1 MDSQNG
7 WCQVGTGIAHSSPKA
22 SPPGPILTGP
32 KFWFPSY
39 DTSYDVGSSDPVYPS
54 MASQSSSWAQQVE
67 ERPRQPVTHIFE
79 SLPSKSKSK
88 RRRAR
93 HLKCVREPLP
103 QILAISPAVRDERFV
118 GSELARADEW
128 HALQQALLLAL
139 EDPDQVQRAVALV
152 ESLIQREDQ
161 GSLGWWICQ
170 EVFHLST
177 HFDVTLILLISRGL
191 ETLRKSKPCGRRILQ
206 ITSCNITTWR
216 SEVKQWMA
224 TQEDVILVQEHH
236 LLAPALSVE
245 IEAMGA
251 IGYDSFLM
259 PASPGQGS
267 RNSSQGGVGVL
278 VKTHLGA
285 RLRAQF
291 SREGCGYVAVTIR
304 TQGADL
310 TLVSLYLQC
319 STGYAGPVN
328 AAILSSLRDLRHGIR
343 GPLLVGG
350 DWNVSLPE
358 LLETSIMESLL
369 LRPMGTNLP
378 TCGDHELDYAGLSPC
393 LEGLTTITSSW
404 DVPFKPHAALRIQL
418 QVGAFQMT
426 TPQLPVFA
434 PVYRQTPAEYCQV
447 EECLTSMPDC
457 EVLQDPISDLL
468 ASISHSIE
476 LSLLEAQ

>member
-1 MDSQNG
+1 MKHRPWFGVKLLHHPMPGPGKPQMLSMPQGSAIRSCPRPVTQVWTCSRYTRSFAHVQVHPFQFFWSPPYSSVWQEHSPTRSALDSQNG

-39 DTSYDVGSSDPVYPS
+39 DTSYDVGSSDPAYPS

-79 SLPSKSKSK
+79 SFPSKSKSK
-88 RRRAR
+88 RRRVR

-103 QILAISPAVRDERFV
+103 QILAISPAVRDDRFV

-128 HALQQALLLAL
+128 HALQQALLLVL

-152 ESLIQREDQ
+152 ESLFQREDQ

-177 HFDVTLILLISRGL
+177 HFDVTLILLILRGL

-251 IGYDSFLM
+251 IGYDSL
-259 PASPGQGS
+259 PDASIPRS
-267 RNSSQGGVGVL
+267 R
-278 VKTHLGA
+278 
-285 RLRAQF
+285 
-291 SREGCGYVAVTIR
+291 I
-304 TQGADL
+304 TQ
-310 TLVSLYLQC
+310 
-319 STGYAGPVN
+319 
-328 AAILSSLRDLRHGIR
+328 
-343 GPLLVGG
+343 
-350 DWNVSLPE
+350 
-358 LLETSIMESLL
+358 
-369 LRPMGTNLP
+369 
-378 TCGDHELDYAGLSPC
+378 
-393 LEGLTTITSSW
+393 
-404 DVPFKPHAALRIQL
+404 
-418 QVGAFQMT
+418 
-426 TPQLPVFA
+426 QLPRRRR
-434 PVYRQTPAEYCQV
+434 YSCQD
-447 EECLTSMPDC
+447 SFGR
-457 EVLQDPISDLL
+457 
-468 ASISHSIE
+468 
-476 LSLLEAQ
+476 